1 MHDSLPP
8 HDEPLAPQALDAA
21 GAASLSALG
30 AIAPLDN
37 VVSLDTARRAG
48 SDDASES
55 SGGAGAS
62 PSAPPPPSK
71 SASARSVGEG
81 AKRAGAGKAEDKP
94 KKPEKTIDWGVH
106 NYLVENFVLIYP
118 TDTAWDSAKRKVV
131 KISNMAHMY
140 GSDMVRMWKSSAK
153 RRSIDE
159 DDLVFDPTLSCD
171 PDSSINLFDGMPMKP
186 RACTEADV
194 AVMLELLRH
203 LCSRCA
209 TKGVTIDEVMRW
221 VLCWLALPLQQPGAK
236 PRTALVFHGPQG
248 TGKNLFFDA
257 VRAIYG
263 KYGVMVGQ
271 TQLEE
276 KYNGWLSAKLLIL
289 GNEVV
294 SRQELYHNKNQLKWV
309 ISEEEIPIR
318 TMQTDTRWE
327 RNHANVVF
335 LSNESKP
342 LVLEVDD
349 RRYLVVY
356 TPVGE
361 DGDLYLR
368 VRDFLADDGSA
379 RFMHYLLHYDLG
391 DFHEHTKPLM
401 TEAKADLIELSM
413 RPEER
418 FVHEWVEGYLDLPMQ
433 VCSAEQLYRAFRRWV
448 DVNGEKWGVP
458 NQSSFTKN
466 VERWATQRGD
476 RDEEGKRREPCL
488 VYKVV
493 NVKDATAARKAQRCW
508 LPRGTGPRDG
518 VSLGEWAGEAIEK
531 FEKAL
536 YRFLRPRGGHN
547 EGDVAHDA

>member
-1 MHDSLPP
+1 MHDSQPP
-8 HDEPLAPQALDAA
+8 HDEPPAPQALDAA

-30 AIAPLDN
+30 ASAPLDN
-37 VVSLDTARRAG
+37 VVSLNTARRAG

-62 PSAPPPPSK
+62 PSAPPPPLK
-71 SASARSVGEG
+71 GASARSVGEG

-159 DDLVFDPTLSCD
+159 D
-171 PDSSINLFDGMPMKP
+171 LFDGMPMKP
-186 RACTEADV
+186 KPCTEADV

-361 DGDLYLR
+361 DGDALEDFISSEESPSPVKEAFTALQKEELRQALEQLDYRERRILELRYGLHDNRTRTLEDVGKEFNISRER
-368 VRDFLADDGSA
+368 VR
-379 RFMHYLLHYDLG
+379 
-391 DFHEHTKPLM
+391 
-401 TEAKADLIELSM
+401 
-413 RPEER
+413 
-418 FVHEWVEGYLDLPMQ
+418 Q
-433 VCSAEQLYRAFRRWV
+433 
-448 DVNGEKWGVP
+448 
-458 NQSSFTKN
+458 
-466 VERWATQRGD
+466 
-476 RDEEGKRREPCL
+476 
-488 VYKVV
+488 
-493 NVKDATAARKAQRCW
+493 
-508 LPRGTGPRDG
+508 
-518 VSLGEWAGEAIEK
+518 IEK
-531 FEKAL
+531 EALEK
-536 YRFLRPRGGHN
+536 LRAMKLRERLKRLETLIQQEEFCPSR
-547 EGDVAHDA
+547 